1 MAAQGTLVT
10 KQALT
15 EAMGAGEVEDGFHRI
30 ESQLTRLRRK
40 TLEATGVTLP
50 VRAVFG
56 RGLVF
61 VP

>member
-1 MAAQGTLVT
+1 MVSKQTLI
-10 KQALT
+10 
-15 EAMGAGEVEDGFHRI
+15 EAMGYADVDDGFHRI

-40 TLEATGVTLP
+40 TLDISGLALP

>member
-1 MAAQGTLVT
+1 VT
-10 KQALT
+10 KQGLVD
-15 EAMGAGEVEDGFHRI
+15 AMGAGDVEDGFHRI

-40 TLEATGVTLP
+40 TLEATGMALP

-56 RGLVF
+56 KGLVF